1 MFIYVFSKEARDE
14 LVKQGLKIMKS
25 DDLNERYIFVSNSGS
40 LFFSDF
46 KHNYALSD
54 VLTF

>member
-14 LVKQGLKIMKS
+14 LIARGLQIMKE
-25 DDLNERYIFVSNSGS
+25 DNTNERYIFLANSDK

-46 KHNYALSD
+46 KYNYALSE

>member
-1 MFIYVFSKEARDE
+1 MFIYVFCKEARDE
-14 LVKQGLKIMKS
+14 LVARGMQIMKE
-25 DDLNERYIFVSNSGS
+25 DNANERYIFLANSEK

-46 KHNYALSD
+46 KHNYALSE

>member
-14 LVKQGLKIMKS
+14 LIARGMQIMKE
-25 DDLNERYIFVSNSGS
+25 DNTNERYIFLANSDK

-46 KHNYALSD
+46 KYNYALSE

>member
-1 MFIYVFSKEARDE
+1 MFIYVFCKDAKDE
-14 LVKQGLKIMKS
+14 LIARGLKILKS
-25 DDLNERYIFVSNSGS
+25 DDRNEQYVFVSNSGS
-40 LFFSDF
+40 LFFADF